1 MAFSLTS
8 TILSNGEAI
17 PARFTCDG
25 ADVSPALDWSGAPT
39 GTKTFTLI
47 VDDPDAKGWAH
58 WVLYDL
64 PASATALPENVAKTD
79 TLADLGGARQGMTDF
94 RRVGYGGPC
103 PPPGRPHHY
112 HFKLYALDTALG
124 LPAGAGKQDVERAMQ
139 GHILSIARLMGT
151 YERRR

>member
-1 MAFSLTS
+1 MTFSLTS
-8 TILSNGEAI
+8 PVLPHGEAV

-25 ADVSPALDWSGAPT
+25 ADGSPALAWSGAPPD
-39 GTKTFTLI
+39 TKTFTLI
-47 VDDPDAKGWAH
+47 LDDPDANGWSH

-112 HFKLYALDTALG
+112 HFKLYALDTSLAL
-124 LPAGAGKQDVERAMQ
+124 PPGAAKQDVERAMQ
-139 GHILSIARLMGT
+139 GHILGIARLMGT
-151 YERRR
+151 YERQR

>member
-8 TILSNGEAI
+8 PVLSHGAAV

-25 ADVSPALDWSGAPT
+25 ADVSPALVWSGAAP

-47 VDDPDAKGWAH
+47 FDDPDAKGWSH

-124 LPAGAGKQDVERAMQ
+124 LPAGAVKQDVERAMQ
-139 GHILSIARLMGT
+139 GHILGIARLMGT